1 MGRTSDAPQNLMEA
15 ARTLM
20 HDRGYSAIGVAEICD
35 RADVRKGS
43 FYYFFESKQALTVAT
58 LRATWALERARWVE
72 ILGRGT
78 GLEGLE
84 ALIQEQVQGQYDR
97 QRSSGSV
104 VGCLY
109 GNLAVET
116 TTSEQDLRDCL
127 REIFDDQSQLIF
139 ENLRRATLDG
149 PLDDDKATIVNA
161 RALIAQPEGNVLLA
175 KLYNDPALLGP
186 LWAQITGLLGITAVA
201 SDA

>member
-97 QRSSGSV
+97 QRSTGSV

-161 RALIAQPEGNVLLA
+161 RALIAQLEGNVLLA

-186 LWAQITGLLGITAVA
+186 LWSHIEGFLGITVLT
-201 SDA
+201 SDV

>member
-1 MGRTSDAPQNLMEA
+1 MEA

-58 LRATWALERARWVE
+58 LRATWASERTRWVE
-72 ILGRGT
+72 VLGRGT
-78 GLEGLE
+78 GLEALE

-97 QRSSGSV
+97 HLSTGSV

-116 TTSEQDLRDCL
+116 NTSEQDLRDCL
-127 REIFDDQSQLIF
+127 REIFDDQSRLIF
-139 ENLRRATLDG
+139 EALRRATVDG
-149 PLDDDKATIVNA
+149 PLLDENATVANA
-161 RALIAQPEGNVLLA
+161 RALIAQLEGTVLLA
-175 KLYNDPALLGP
+175 KLYNDPSLLSP
-186 LWAQITGLLGITAVA
+186 LWSQIKAFLGITVVT
-201 SDA
+201 SDV